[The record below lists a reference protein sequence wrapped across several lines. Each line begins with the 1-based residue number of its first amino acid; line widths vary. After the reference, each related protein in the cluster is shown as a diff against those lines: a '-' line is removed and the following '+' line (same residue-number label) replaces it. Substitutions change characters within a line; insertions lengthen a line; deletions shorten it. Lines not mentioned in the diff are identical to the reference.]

1 MVVVDNSS
9 LQADSQL
16 MSGGLVWESAGTLH
30 FFYTDQMNPVNSCS
44 DLLGTMNRIECAVK
58 HQVTNQLTL
67 EVHAHVTQFAPLSVL
82 TTIFQVNLVLPFLL
96 KLKMMEVG
104 ETTGEVRRAK
114 LPSNRHH
121 QQTNI
126 QCFTGRMPFLS
137 SNHECRSTEGK
148 DSYLVFHVL
157 WILTSFSPWT
167 WVSQCLL
174 KQRVMEVVATT
185 GLQEL

>member
-1 MVVVDNSS
+1 MAWS
-9 LQADSQL
+9 
-16 MSGGLVWESAGTLH
+16 ESRRALCA
-30 FFYTDQMNPVNSCS
+30 FYIDQMNPVNSCS

-67 EVHAHVTQFAPLSVL
+67 EVHAHVTQFAPLSIS

-114 LPSNRHH
+114 LPSNRLH

-126 QCFTGRMPFLS
+126 QCPS
-137 SNHECRSTEGK
+137 SRPTMNVGALKERIHIWSSTCSG
-148 DSYLVFHVL
+148 S
-157 WILTSFSPWT
+157 
-167 WVSQCLL
+167 
-174 KQRVMEVVATT
+174 
-185 GLQEL
+185 